1 MSGVRGEG
9 PPLPRA
15 WRFVLWVGAGI
26 LMSAVRVRFNVAGP
40 VYVYSLCAKSL
51 HHSTFALTVTRLRLE
66 AAASRFHASHSH
78 NTIVPRTPR
87 QPRRPRTRSLPPRVT
102 APLPPASRAPS
113 PDSPASAP
121 SSRRSPAPLYAAEA
135 SRPPRPHQPKRAQ
148 VLHSLRLR
156 IGPSSSA

>member
-26 LMSAVRVRFNVAGP
+26 LMSAVRVRFNVAGGLYMFTACVQNHFTTP
-40 VYVYSLCAKSL
+40 
-51 HHSTFALTVTRLRLE
+51 HSRSRGSGSRPHR
-66 AAASRFHASHSH
+66 SRFHASHSH

-148 VLHSLRLR
+148 VLRSLRLR